1 MQYYIYN
8 DNAGQNEYQ
17 KIFVDG
23 ILAKDRQITIGK
35 QLFEIF
41 TTFSEQPPVGALP
54 LNGHT
59 IYNCDEKLPQF
70 WNECRRRRDN
80 GTIPVV
86 SSLSAWQYLSGTQN
100 GNVGAFWIDE
110 PNGFVK
116 LPCLSTVV
124 LTNINANDTLGT
136 YYQRK

>member
-54 LNGHT
+54 LNGYE
-59 IYNCDEKLPQF
+59 IEKCNEKLPWF
-70 WNECRRRRDN
+70 WSECIRRKKD

-86 SSLSAWQYLSGTQN
+86 NSRAKWDELSGLQN
-100 GNVGAFWIDE
+100 GNVGAFYIDE

-116 LPCLSTVV
+116 LPCLNTVV
-124 LTNINANDTLGT
+124 LTNINTNDTLGT